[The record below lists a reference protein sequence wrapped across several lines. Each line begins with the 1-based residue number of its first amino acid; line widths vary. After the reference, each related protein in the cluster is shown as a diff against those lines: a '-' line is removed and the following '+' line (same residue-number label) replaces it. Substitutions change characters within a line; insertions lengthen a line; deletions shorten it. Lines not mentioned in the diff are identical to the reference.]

1 MLHPRSTIRRITLA
15 SIALIACTAAIACGG
30 DDDDNPTAT
39 VTAGSTPRATQT
51 PPAELDTRIRTL
63 DLEEQA
69 AVQEL
74 IAGTAGEVVEGTILY
89 GDLTD
94 DNVAEAV
101 VPISSGGTLGDVA
114 YVVLTPEGEGTEA
127 ILTRDDATAGF
138 RIDIEDGKLVETEPV
153 RGADDPECCPSMAR
167 RTIYAWN
174 GAALAIE
181 SSDTIPAEDGGIKG
195 TPVATP

>member
-1 MLHPRSTIRRITLA
+1 VGVT
-15 SIALIACTAAIACGG
+15 ACGG
-30 DDDDNPTAT
+30 DDDDDPTAT
-39 VTAGSTPRATQT
+39 VTAGSTPRITQT
-51 PPAELDTRIRTL
+51 ASGELDTRIRTL
-63 DLEEQA
+63 DLEGQA

-74 IAGTAGEVVEGTILY
+74 IAGTAGEVIEGTILY

-114 YVVLTPEGEGTEA
+114 YVVLTPQGEGAEA
-127 ILTRDDATAGF
+127 ILTRDDAAPGF
-138 RIDIEDGKLVETEPV
+138 RIDIENGKLVETEPV
-153 RGADDPECCPSMAR
+153 RGPDDPECCPSMAR
-167 RTIYAWN
+167 RTVYAWN

-181 SSDTIPAEDGGIKG
+181 SSDTVAAADGGIKG